1 MGKALSRDGRT
12 KLGMVAST
20 MPFHSRWRGRR
31 DYKGEA
37 LYVLPKQHI
46 QPLDERMC
54 MTNILAQNSIPS
66 IDMSNWEDPQVA
78 KSICDAAL
86 EWGFFQIVNHE
97 VPVEVLENV
106 KGATYRFFGLP
117 TKVKNQYSEDHLHL
131 AQVLAFK
138 QKKSL
143 SGKITLACFMSL
155 KKRLLHCGLLSIEEA
170 SALWPPVCREQ
181 VLDHMKKSE
190 VVIKQL
196 LQNRYEDVHQKWI
209 EGGNYKLCIEDVRGE
224 IWDMV
229 KPTDSLRITL
239 ADLLAC

>member
-1 MGKALSRDGRT
+1 
-12 KLGMVAST
+12 
-20 MPFHSRWRGRR
+20 
-31 DYKGEA
+31 
-37 LYVLPKQHI
+37 
-46 QPLDERMC
+46 

-78 KSICDAAL
+78 KSICDAAS

-138 QKKSL
+138 QRKSL

-155 KKRLLHCGLLSIEEA
+155 KKTLLHCGLLSIGYAVAMAFILRIAIHRATTRFEETWNGSRRALGSLPFLTVFLVFRWNPQLEVVYGLVSAIEA
-170 SALWPPVCREQ
+170 SLALDAIGDR
-181 VLDHMKKSE
+181 
-190 VVIKQL
+190 
-196 LQNRYEDVHQKWI
+196 
-209 EGGNYKLCIEDVRGE
+209 
-224 IWDMV
+224 
-229 KPTDSLRITL
+229 
-239 ADLLAC
+239 

>member
-1 MGKALSRDGRT
+1 MAPTL
-12 KLGMVAST
+12 AE
-20 MPFHSRWRGRR
+20 PFS
-31 DYKGEA
+31 DSSFLIDFVINQA
-37 LYVLPKQHI
+37 LPKQHI

-54 MTNILAQNSIPS
+54 MTNILAQESIPS

-78 KSICDAAL
+78 KSICDAAS

-106 KGATYRFFGLP
+106 KCATYRFFGLP
-117 TKVKNQYSEDHLHL
+117 TKVKNLYSEDHSYL

-138 QKKSL
+138 QRKSL

-155 KKRLLHCGLLSIEEA
+155 KKRLLHCGLLSIVLDYMNKDHLPSNNVRFGRNLSPEKALSWKEYLSLFYVSEEEV
-170 SALWPPVCREQ
+170 SALWPPV
-181 VLDHMKKSE
+181 
-190 VVIKQL
+190 
-196 LQNRYEDVHQKWI
+196 W
-209 EGGNYKLCIEDVRGE
+209 GNYKLCIEDVRDE

-229 KPTDSLRITL
+229 KPTDPLRITL